1 MFGVI
6 SIPDAVAAEILR
18 GKDLSDGF
26 ASAMDVEDGI
36 GAGWITVE
44 GPDAGERYAA
54 ERYSHD
60 PGIHRGEAAVLAMG
74 HRFDLLLLDDLC
86 ARTFAKAL
94 GFDMAGTIGI
104 LLQAY
109 DLGLISFS
117 EFEESLDD
125 LEYHDFW
132 LRPHLKRRIMAEAEF
147 IRQKRERELL

>member
-1 MFGVI
+1 
-6 SIPDAVAAEILR
+6 
-18 GKDLSDGF
+18 
-26 ASAMDVEDGI
+26 
-36 GAGWITVE
+36 
-44 GPDAGERYAA
+44 
-54 ERYSHD
+54 
-60 PGIHRGEAAVLAMG
+60 MG
-74 HRFDLLLLDDLC
+74 RRFDLLLLDDLC

-125 LEYHDFW
+125 LEYQDFW

-147 IRQKRERELL
+147 IKRERNLP